1 MVPKK
6 ELILKCREILYKKEL
21 EEQDKEFLKSL
32 LKNHPTYN
40 LKVGVGIKD
49 FFIKK
54 TLYGTMGFNIIRID
68 NSTTDF
74 SFMECISPKNNIRK
88 IKCACRTAIRPAI
101 IKTKTDNNKII
112 HHENIS
118 FDKIVEEWLVRHK
131 ILNLEL
137 NKHRDNNQEIYFISQ
152 ETNSSFIA
160 FHNDCATLIEITPE
174 EHKLKHRSKY
184 ENKTNL
190 IQ

>member
-74 SFMECISPKNNIRK
+74 SLWNVSHQ
-88 IKCACRTAIRPAI
+88 
-101 IKTKTDNNKII
+101 KII
-112 HHENIS
+112 
-118 FDKIVEEWLVRHK
+118 
-131 ILNLEL
+131 
-137 NKHRDNNQEIYFISQ
+137 
-152 ETNSSFIA
+152 
-160 FHNDCATLIEITPE
+160 
-174 EHKLKHRSKY
+174 
-184 ENKTNL
+184 
-190 IQ
+190 